1 MTTTTAPVPS
11 TEVSAEASRP
21 GRGRRTAVAAAA
33 LVSCALPVSFA
44 VTITGMLVT
53 GTEPDHR
60 FHQVTGQGLVL
71 VALWLGAILPLV
83 RAGWRGERPST
94 AAGYR
99 HLALVAVGVAAS
111 ALSPGGGARELMA
124 VITVPGI
131 LLWAALPLRPRLRG
145 TVALDPVLAPLALV
159 LAAVLLPYAV
169 DQLAL
174 QVAAT
179 SGYHGENPHFFDMAW
194 VTAVLAVLALLGAGI
209 REARGLLRWVGGAC
223 SVIGGA
229 GLVLGETVVWSASV
243 LVLGVVTLVVASLG
257 QSRNR
262 P

>member
-11 TEVSAEASRP
+11 AEVSTGASRP
-21 GRGRRTAVAAAA
+21 GRGRRTAVALAA

-71 VALWLGAILPLV
+71 VALWLGALLPLV

-99 HLALVAVGVAAS
+99 HLALVAVGLAAS
-111 ALSPGGGARELMA
+111 ALSAGGGARELMA
-124 VITVPGI
+124 VVTVPGI

-145 TVALDPVLAPLALV
+145 RVVLDPVFAPLALV

-174 QVAAT
+174 QVATT
-179 SGYHGENPHFFDMAW
+179 SGYHAENPHLFDMAW
-194 VTAVLAVLALLGAGI
+194 VTAVLAVLALVGAAV
-209 REARGLLRWVGGAC
+209 REARGLLTWVGGAC
-223 SVIGGA
+223 SVIGAA
-229 GLVLGETVVWSASV
+229 GLVLGEPLVWSAAT
-243 LVLGVVTLVVASLG
+243 LVLGVVTIVVANLG
-257 QSRNR
+257 PARNR